1 MADVDSRSPLQ
12 PGDRAPEFT
21 LPMVDRDGTVALAD
35 YRGQAP
41 LLLGLFRGTYC
52 PFCRRAIVRMGQT
65 WERLKAEGVEALAIV
80 ATTPNNARLY
90 FRSRPPSLPVAAD
103 PEFATHRLYRVPG
116 SRMTE
121 IEEAFRA
128 VRINPTGELP
138 APLPVREA
146 FPALN
151 RLEGFKPTPIDR
163 EDAARPYL
171 QLSGQFLVDRE
182 GIICWTNIE
191 CGQEGL
197 ASTRPAWGPVT
208 AGSMPR
214 FSWGAQR
221 WLKRSET

>member
-1 MADVDSRSPLQ
+1 
-12 PGDRAPEFT
+12 
-21 LPMVDRDGTVALAD
+21 
-35 YRGQAP
+35 
-41 LLLGLFRGTYC
+41 
-52 PFCRRAIVRMGQT
+52 
-65 WERLKAEGVEALAIV
+65 
-80 ATTPNNARLY
+80 
-90 FRSRPPSLPVAAD
+90 
-103 PEFATHRLYRVPG
+103 
-116 SRMTE
+116 MTE

-182 GIICWTNIE
+182 GIIRWTNIE

-197 ASTRPAWGPVT
+197 AGLGKFPTDDELLAAVRA
-208 AGSMPR
+208 
-214 FSWGAQR
+214 FSR
-221 WLKRSET
+221 